1 MDVECPQGR
10 LTEYNVMDDC
20 GAVLHNIETKWLYD
34 FLTLEK
40 CRNFSQAAVSRNVSQ
55 PAFSRRIRALEQAIG
70 VELFNRQVTPLQ
82 LSEQGKIFHSQI
94 RHLLQ
99 QLESNLAEL
108 RGGSDYA
115 QRKIKIAAA
124 HSLSLGLLPSIIS
137 QMPPIFTWAIEAID
151 VDEAVDKLREGQ
163 SDCIFSFHDEDLLEA
178 PFDHIR
184 LFESQ
189 LFPVC
194 ASDEYGEAL
203 FNLAQPH
210 FPLLNYSR
218 NSYMGRLINRTLTRH
233 SELSFSTF
241 FVSSMSELLKQV
253 ALDGCGI
260 AWLPEYAIQQEIR
273 SGQLV
278 VLNRDELVI
287 PIQAYAYRMN
297 TRMNPVAERFWREL
311 RELEIEPG

>member
-1 MDVECPQGR
+1 
-10 LTEYNVMDDC
+10 MDDC

-70 VELFNRQVTPLQ
+70 VELFNRQ
-82 LSEQGKIFHSQI
+82 
-94 RHLLQ
+94 
-99 QLESNLAEL
+99 
-108 RGGSDYA
+108 
-115 QRKIKIAAA
+115 
-124 HSLSLGLLPSIIS
+124 
-137 QMPPIFTWAIEAID
+137 MPPLFTWAIEAID

-194 ASDEYGEAL
+194 ASDEHGEAL

-311 RELEIEPG
+311 RELEIVLS

>member
-1 MDVECPQGR
+1 
-10 LTEYNVMDDC
+10 MDDC

-137 QMPPIFTWAIEAID
+137 QMPPLFTWAIEAID

-184 LFESQ
+184 LFDERAFKAGCPRRLWDCLATGIRHPTRNSQRAARCTESGRTGDPDSG
-189 LFPVC
+189 LCIP
-194 ASDEYGEAL
+194 DEY
-203 FNLAQPH
+203 PH
-210 FPLLNYSR
+210 ES
-218 NSYMGRLINRTLTRH
+218 SCRTL
-233 SELSFSTF
+233 L
-241 FVSSMSELLKQV
+241 
-253 ALDGCGI
+253 A
-260 AWLPEYAIQQEIR
+260 
-273 SGQLV
+273 
-278 VLNRDELVI
+278 
-287 PIQAYAYRMN
+287 
-297 TRMNPVAERFWREL
+297 
-311 RELEIEPG
+311 

>member
-1 MDVECPQGR
+1 M
-10 LTEYNVMDDC
+10 
-20 GAVLHNIETKWLYD
+20 HNIETKWLYD

-124 HSLSLGLLPSIIS
+124 HSLSSVCYRPLSARCRRSLPGRLKPLMSMKRSINCVKGKV
-137 QMPPIFTWAIEAID
+137 T
-151 VDEAVDKLREGQ
+151 V
-163 SDCIFSFHDEDLLEA
+163 FSFHDEDLLEA

-194 ASDEYGEAL
+194 ASDEHGEAL
-203 FNLAQPH
+203 FTLAQPH

-233 SELSFSTF
+233 RELSFSTF
-241 FVSSMSELLKQV
+241 LS
-253 ALDGCGI
+253 
-260 AWLPEYAIQQEIR
+260 
-273 SGQLV
+273 
-278 VLNRDELVI
+278 
-287 PIQAYAYRMN
+287 
-297 TRMNPVAERFWREL
+297 L
-311 RELEIEPG
+311 R

>member
-1 MDVECPQGR
+1 
-10 LTEYNVMDDC
+10 MDDC

-137 QMPPIFTWAIEAID
+137 QMPPLFTWAIEAID

-163 SDCIFSFHDEDLLEA
+163 SDCIF
-178 PFDHIR
+178 PFTTKICWKRR
-184 LFESQ
+184 LTTFAY
-189 LFPVC
+189 L
-194 ASDEYGEAL
+194 
-203 FNLAQPH
+203 N
-210 FPLLNYSR
+210 LNYSPSAPVT
-218 NSYMGRLINRTLTRH
+218 NTEKHCLTSRSH
-233 SELSFSTF
+233 TF
-241 FVSSMSELLKQV
+241 R
-253 ALDGCGI
+253 
-260 AWLPEYAIQQEIR
+260 Y
-273 SGQLV
+273 
-278 VLNRDELVI
+278 
-287 PIQAYAYRMN
+287 
-297 TRMNPVAERFWREL
+297 
-311 RELEIEPG
+311 

>member
-1 MDVECPQGR
+1 
-10 LTEYNVMDDC
+10 MDDC
-20 GAVLHNIETKWLYD
+20 GAILHNIETKWLYD

-40 CRNFSQAAVSRNVSQ
+40 CRNFSQAAVSRNISQ

-137 QMPPIFTWAIEAID
+137 QMPPLFTWAIEAID

-163 SDCIFSFHDEDLLEA
+163 SDCIFPFTTKICWKRRLTTFSYLNLNCSPSA
-178 PFDHIR
+178 PVTNM
-184 LFESQ
+184 EK
-189 LFPVC
+189 
-194 ASDEYGEAL
+194 
-203 FNLAQPH
+203 H
-210 FPLLNYSR
+210 F
-218 NSYMGRLINRTLTRH
+218 LT
-233 SELSFSTF
+233 SLSHTF
-241 FVSSMSELLKQV
+241 R
-253 ALDGCGI
+253 
-260 AWLPEYAIQQEIR
+260 Y
-273 SGQLV
+273 
-278 VLNRDELVI
+278 
-287 PIQAYAYRMN
+287 
-297 TRMNPVAERFWREL
+297 
-311 RELEIEPG
+311 

>member
-1 MDVECPQGR
+1 
-10 LTEYNVMDDC
+10 MDDC
-20 GAVLHNIETKWLYD
+20 GAILHNIETKWLYD

-137 QMPPIFTWAIEAID
+137 QMPPLFTWAIEAID

-163 SDCIFSFHDEDLLEA
+163 SDCIFSFHDEDLGDA
-178 PFDHIR
+178 
-184 LFESQ
+184 
-189 LFPVC
+189 
-194 ASDEYGEAL
+194 A
-203 FNLAQPH
+203 NL
-210 FPLLNYSR
+210 
-218 NSYMGRLINRTLTRH
+218 LI
-233 SELSFSTF
+233 
-241 FVSSMSELLKQV
+241 
-253 ALDGCGI
+253 
-260 AWLPEYAIQQEIR
+260 
-273 SGQLV
+273 
-278 VLNRDELVI
+278 
-287 PIQAYAYRMN
+287 
-297 TRMNPVAERFWREL
+297 
-311 RELEIEPG
+311 

>member
-1 MDVECPQGR
+1 
-10 LTEYNVMDDC
+10 MDDC

-137 QMPPIFTWAIEAID
+137 QMPPLFTWAIEAID

-178 PFDHIR
+178 PQLPRSLDDAQIALAVINTTSASQIGLTPAKDGIFVEDK
-184 LFESQ
+184 ESPYVNLIVTREDNKDAENVKKFVQ
-189 LFPVC
+189 
-194 ASDEYGEAL
+194 AYQSDEVYEAANKV
-203 FNLAQPH
+203 FNGGAVK
-210 FPLLNYSR
+210 
-218 NSYMGRLINRTLTRH
+218 G
-233 SELSFSTF
+233 
-241 FVSSMSELLKQV
+241 
-253 ALDGCGI
+253 
-260 AWLPEYAIQQEIR
+260 W
-273 SGQLV
+273 
-278 VLNRDELVI
+278 
-287 PIQAYAYRMN
+287 
-297 TRMNPVAERFWREL
+297 
-311 RELEIEPG
+311 

>member
-1 MDVECPQGR
+1 
-10 LTEYNVMDDC
+10 MDDC

-70 VELFNRQVTPLQ
+70 VELFNRQVTPLH

-137 QMPPIFTWAIEAID
+137 QMPPLFTWAIEAID

-194 ASDEYGEAL
+194 ASDEHGEAL

-311 RELEIEPG
+311 RELEIVLS

>member
-1 MDVECPQGR
+1 MTPQHAVDALHHVDPVLVRQGHVRRVHDV
-10 LTEYNVMDDC
+10 
-20 GAVLHNIETKWLYD
+20 
-34 FLTLEK
+34 
-40 CRNFSQAAVSRNVSQ
+40 
-55 PAFSRRIRALEQAIG
+55 
-70 VELFNRQVTPLQ
+70 LQ
-82 LSEQGKIFHSQI
+82 LFQFPGRFFDDACVACGDG
-94 RHLLQ
+94 R
-99 QLESNLAEL
+99 EL
-108 RGGSDYA
+108 RGREVLVADH
-115 QRKIKIAAA
+115 AAITVNVDVRDFA
-124 HSLSLGLLPSIIS
+124 HEQNTLLHLAGRADEVADGFQGVVVSLPLLINLYGLLPSIIS
-137 QMPPIFTWAIEAID
+137 QMPPLFTWAIEAID

-194 ASDEYGEAL
+194 ASDEHGEAL

-273 SGQLV
+273 SGKLV

-311 RELEIEPG
+311 RELEIVLS

>member
-137 QMPPIFTWAIEAID
+137 QMPPLFTWAIEAID

-194 ASDEYGEAL
+194 ASD
-203 FNLAQPH
+203 
-210 FPLLNYSR
+210 SR

-311 RELEIEPG
+311 RELEIVLS

>member
-1 MDVECPQGR
+1 
-10 LTEYNVMDDC
+10 MDDC

-137 QMPPIFTWAIEAID
+137 QMPPLFTWAMPSKM
-151 VDEAVDKLREGQ
+151 V
-163 SDCIFSFHDEDLLEA
+163 FNPSFMSVR
-178 PFDHIR
+178 FK
-184 LFESQ
+184 
-189 LFPVC
+189 
-194 ASDEYGEAL
+194 
-203 FNLAQPH
+203 
-210 FPLLNYSR
+210 
-218 NSYMGRLINRTLTRH
+218 NRQW
-233 SELSFSTF
+233 TF
-241 FVSSMSELLKQV
+241 FIQLLSSGHFSISFF
-253 ALDGCGI
+253 AT
-260 AWLPEYAIQQEIR
+260 
-273 SGQLV
+273 
-278 VLNRDELVI
+278 N
-287 PIQAYAYRMN
+287 PISVG
-297 TRMNPVAERFWREL
+297 TVT
-311 RELEIEPG
+311 